1 MRILHTADWHLG
13 NMMHNVDR
21 RKEQEDFL
29 YWLSNIVK
37 ERKIDALVI
46 AGDIFDTYGPPN
58 WAQGKYYRFLA
69 SLINTSCRNIVI
81 VGGNHDSG
89 NLLDAPAELLDALN
103 IHVVGTIANKR
114 IEDRVF
120 ELIDAGGDVGAV
132 CAAVPFV
139 PEILL
144 GEYCDDRKKCP
155 TGQFSDVVYSRL
167 YQEYLKE
174 AQALRGD
181 RNIPLIATGH
191 LYAADLEG
199 RYAGMEEEKRTDDGV
214 RQMDVVG
221 NLGKVHVNVF
231 PNEFD
236 YIALGH
242 IHYQT
247 RIGGSEKI
255 RYSGSPFVMG
265 FDEADMPHYVLLVDL
280 PSERGTD
287 SINVEKIEVP
297 RTIRYKRL
305 QGSIDEIMNQLQEI
319 IAKASKENI
328 YEMYCLEVYYNA
340 QDALKLRTEIYNID
354 FPENVSLVSWKSK
367 ESTNGYQVDFGNH
380 DIKSMSSIRPEDIVR
395 QLVLS
400 KSIIEKEGLTDEE
413 YAKKQEE
420 EVGRYMPYFMKAF
433 EEALVNDAE
442 NGGQNENT

>member
-21 RKEQEDFL
+21 RKEQEEFL
-29 YWLSNIVK
+29 SWLSNVVK
-37 ERKIDALVI
+37 EREIEALVI
-46 AGDIFDTYGPPN
+46 AGDVFDTYGPPN

-114 IEDRVF
+114 IGDRVF
-120 ELIDAGGDVGAV
+120 ELKDKNDSVAAI

-144 GEYCDDRKKCP
+144 AEYCEDRKNCP
-155 TGQFSDVVYSRL
+155 EGKFSDIVYSGL
-167 YQEYLKE
+167 YREYLKAAE
-174 AQALRGD
+174 ELRAGRD
-181 RNIPLIATGH
+181 LPMIATGH
-191 LYAADLEG
+191 LYAAGLEG
-199 RYAGMEEEKRTDDGV
+199 RYAGMEEEKKTDDGV

-221 NLGKVHVNVF
+221 NLGKVHADIF
-231 PNEFD
+231 PDEFD

-247 RIGGSEKI
+247 RIAGIDKI

-265 FDEADMPHYVLLVDL
+265 FDEADLPHYVLQVDL
-280 PSERGTD
+280 PAEAGGRSL
-287 SINVEKIEVP
+287 NVEKIEVP
-297 RTIRYKRL
+297 RTLRFLRL
-305 QGSIDEIMNQLQEI
+305 QGNIDEITRQLQELFD
-319 IAKASKENI
+319 KASSENT
-328 YEMYCLEVYYNA
+328 YDMYCLEVYYNA
-340 QDALKLRTEIYNID
+340 QDASKLRKLIDETE
-354 FPENVSLVSWKSK
+354 FPENVSVVSWKVK
-367 ESTNGYQVDFGNH
+367 ESANGYQADFGAH
-380 DIKSMSSIRPEDIVR
+380 DIKSMSSIQPEDIVR

-400 KSIIEKEGLTDEE
+400 KAAIEKEGLTEEE

-420 EVGRYMPYFMKAF
+420 EVDRYMPYFLKAF
-433 EEALVNDAE
+433 EAALVDNTEKGGRDE
-442 NGGQNENT
+442 NP